1 MCGPAFSN
9 KGGLMEGDDRLHLS
23 EREDDDRSGSAGAS
37 TRMGKEWNRV
47 ARTPAFE
54 DLMRRKK
61 AFLVPAVIFFL
72 VFYMSLPVLAGFTT
86 LLDGPA
92 LGEMTWAYVFA
103 FAQFPMVWILCHLYR
118 NRANKW
124 DGLIDRARREAS
136 EGRKT
141 P

>member
-1 MCGPAFSN
+1 MESDERSN
-9 KGGLMEGDDRLHLS
+9 LS
-23 EREDDDRSGSAGAS
+23 EREGVERSGTTGAA
-37 TRMGKEWNRV
+37 TRKRKEWDRV
-47 ARTPAFE
+47 AQTPAFE

-86 LLDGPA
+86 VLDGPA
-92 LGEMTWAYVFA
+92 IGEVTWAYVFA

-124 DGLIDRARREAS
+124 DRLIDKARQEAS
-136 EGRKT
+136 EERT
-141 P
+141 TS

>member
-1 MCGPAFSN
+1 
-9 KGGLMEGDDRLHLS
+9 MEGDDRLNLF
-23 EREDDDRSGSAGAS
+23 EREDNDRSGSTGAP
-37 TRMGKEWNRV
+37 TRKGKEWDRV
-47 ARTPAFE
+47 AQTPAFQ

-92 LGEMTWAYVFA
+92 IGEMTWAYVFA
-103 FAQFPMVWILCHLYR
+103 FIQFPMVWILCHLYR
-118 NRANKW
+118 SRANKW
-124 DGLIDRARREAS
+124 DSLVDKARREAS
-136 EGRKT
+136 EGRTT